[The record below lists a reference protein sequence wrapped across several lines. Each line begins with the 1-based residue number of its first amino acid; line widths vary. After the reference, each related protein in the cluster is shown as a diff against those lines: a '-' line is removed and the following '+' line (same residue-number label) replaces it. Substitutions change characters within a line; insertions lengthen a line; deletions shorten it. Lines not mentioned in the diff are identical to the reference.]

1 MSARRRFVKEL
12 ALAAA
17 RVAQTNQIIATQRR
31 RIARLK
37 CKGCE
42 TGHAED
48 LLETMIDLRTHLQ
61 DVQNRLLHALLT
73 AGARPAMAY

>member
-17 RVAQTNQIIATQRR
+17 RVAQTNKIIATQRR

-37 CKGCE
+37 CKGSE

-61 DVQNRLLHALLT
+61 DVQNRLLHALQT
-73 AGARPAMAY
+73 AAARPAMAY